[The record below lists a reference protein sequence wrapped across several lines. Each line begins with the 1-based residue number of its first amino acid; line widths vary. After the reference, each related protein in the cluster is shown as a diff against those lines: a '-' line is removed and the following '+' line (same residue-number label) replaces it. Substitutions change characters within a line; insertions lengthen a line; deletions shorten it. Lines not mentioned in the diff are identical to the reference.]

1 MNEVLQTIN
10 PYQTTKA
17 VSDTET
23 QTLLNE
29 WFYDREINQTEEDV
43 EKWVRQF
50 KRNLDHVYEHY
61 LLMAELELTKLPEF
75 SEYEHAIHYELNG
88 TLVRTGSR
96 NGTDTHGGSVTEKTS
111 HGGTETLK
119 RTGTDTDQGTN
130 GNTRTFNDTDATTRG
145 GSRTTSNSGTQT
157 TTQTTDATHAEVALA
172 APQSASYGAT
182 GGAMPALNWQ
192 YVSSQAQSK
201 DNAGASQ
208 RSDNLQETM
217 QDNTSESKKHTG
229 TVADAGTSSNTKT
242 LNLQDMLTR
251 GGEDTTTSTDT
262 RSITYNS
269 TTDQNDTRK
278 DHSDQ
283 METGRNVVETE
294 IRKKIWDYIAHSF
307 ALEWLLKEM
316 DVCFLGVF

>member
-17 VSDTET
+17 ASDSET
-23 QTLLNE
+23 QSLLNE
-29 WFYDREINQTEEDV
+29 WFYDREINQTEENV

-50 KRNLDHVYEHY
+50 KRNLDHCYDHY

-75 SEYEHAIHYELNG
+75 SEYEHAVHVELNG
-88 TLVRTGSR
+88 KLTRVNKKTGS
-96 NGTDTHGGSVTEKTS
+96 DTNGGSITESTQ

-119 RTGTDTDQGTN
+119 RTGTDKDSGSDS
-130 GNTRTFNDTDATTRG
+130 NTRTFNDTDTITRG

-157 TTQTTDATHAEVALA
+157 TTQTQDATHAEVALA

-182 GGAMPALNWQ
+182 GGAMPALDWT

-217 QDNTSESKKHTG
+217 QDNTTESNKHTG
-229 TVADAGTSSNTKT
+229 TISDSGTSTNTKT
-242 LNLQDMLTR
+242 LDLQDTLTR
-251 GGEDTTTSTDT
+251 GGTDTTQTTDT

-269 TTDQNDTRK
+269 QTDGSDIRQ

-294 IRKKIWDYIAHSF
+294 IRRKIWDYLAHSF